1 MFAAIAAGAYSG
13 LQAFIDAAMFAT
25 VVFAPAGLP
34 LDVGIQHALLGSV
47 ITQTAVT
54 YFTGADA
61 LLSPGSYEVMPFL
74 GRFASGVAAALK
86 AERASDAAALP
97 TVLAGSMIINL
108 IAAVLFALLSAL
120 PLGDAVTAA
129 LPAPMQ
135 AGIFAAIGWSLY
147 GLSYETL
154 GLAEPAALF
163 ITGDAFDYSA
173 YRLWLPATIL
183 GLGLWHAS
191 RVTSHP
197 ALFPAFALGLT
208 GATHAIRIA
217 AGATTD
223 EARADGWLMATMEA
237 RPCWTLWAA
246 RSFSD
251 VRFDLIF
258 SADALGELGAAALFG
273 PIINT
278 VLNLALL
285 TPVIGKALE
294 TSTELRAHSIGTF
307 GAALGGGYSSYLAV
321 SNTAV
326 HIKCGGTNRA
336 SCYAAA
342 AAAALFFVAHRLF
355 FVRRDLAEIQTR
367 ATTRAHSHAHTF
379 TRWSAM
385 CPRCSCP
392 RRAHSSASTSFGTA
406 SARK

>member
-135 AGIFAAIGWSLY
+135 AGIFAAI
-147 GLSYETL
+147 
-154 GLAEPAALF
+154 
-163 ITGDAFDYSA
+163 SA
-173 YRLWLPATIL
+173 P
-183 GLGLWHAS
+183 
-191 RVTSHP
+191 
-197 ALFPAFALGLT
+197 
-208 GATHAIRIA
+208 
-217 AGATTD
+217 
-223 EARADGWLMATMEA
+223 E
-237 RPCWTLWAA
+237 RP
-246 RSFSD
+246 
-251 VRFDLIF
+251 
-258 SADALGELGAAALFG
+258 
-273 PIINT
+273 
-278 VLNLALL
+278 
-285 TPVIGKALE
+285 
-294 TSTELRAHSIGTF
+294 
-307 GAALGGGYSSYLAV
+307 
-321 SNTAV
+321 
-326 HIKCGGTNRA
+326 
-336 SCYAAA
+336 
-342 AAAALFFVAHRLF
+342 
-355 FVRRDLAEIQTR
+355 
-367 ATTRAHSHAHTF
+367 
-379 TRWSAM
+379 
-385 CPRCSCP
+385 
-392 RRAHSSASTSFGTA
+392 
-406 SARK
+406 